1 MSEEITTP
9 AYGADDISHLEGLDA
24 VRKRPG
30 MYIGS
35 TDSKGLNHLVWEII
49 DNSVDEA
56 IGGHATRID
65 VTLNADGSVQVDDDG
80 RGIPTGI
87 NTKSGISALELA
99 LSKLH
104 AGGKFGNSGYKSA
117 GGLHG
122 VGSSV
127 VNALSMR
134 FDAVVYRENKE
145 HKISFRRGVT
155 GVFKDSNP
163 ESAFTPKGG
172 ISIAPD
178 KRPAAT
184 KKNRPTGTTIRW
196 WHDPA
201 IFIKGSELDIEAIHN
216 RARTTAFIVAGLA
229 IAVHDNRIA
238 GSETSEVFHFD
249 GGIADMVEFIAPD
262 GKINDPIFLNTVSKY
277 KETVPVLNETG
288 HLVDTEVE
296 REVEIKVALRWG
308 TEYEP
313 EVRSYVNVVNT
324 PKGGT
329 HVKGFERGLLKS
341 INENIKS
348 RRGLLKA
355 NEANPILQDALEGLT
370 AVITAGMSEPQFL
383 GQTKE
388 ELGTNAINKLFEKA
402 VYDSLNEWFTNKK
415 NAAVSKVVLEKV
427 VNAART
433 RLAQRAVKDTARKKN
448 ALEASTSMPAKL
460 VSCASGD
467 ARYTELQIC
476 EGDSA
481 LGGLKGARS
490 SEFQA
495 IYPLKGKPLNTYGV
509 TLGKILENQ
518 EWSDLIQIIGAG
530 VGRSFELD
538 KMNYKR
544 IVMLADADA
553 DGSHIRV
560 LLVAFFWKYMRE
572 LIEDGRLYTALPPL
586 FSVTTTGKNKEKFYA
601 LNQIELD
608 KIIKKLDSQNKKYER
623 IARHKGLGEYSEE
636 VLASEVMDPRT
647 RTLRRITASEGEEA
661 QRVMDLAM
669 GDNASGRRDWIIE
682 SRDIIDDDEIDA

>member
-9 AYGADDISHLEGLDA
+9 DYGADDISHLEGLDA

-65 VTLNADGSVQVDDDG
+65 VTLNPDGSVQVDDDG

-127 VNALSMR
+127 VNALSVR

-155 GVFKDSNP
+155 GVFKDATP
-163 ESAFTPKGG
+163 ESAFTAKGG
-172 ISIAPD
+172 ITVAPD
-178 KRPAAT
+178 KRPTAT
-184 KKNRPTGTTIRW
+184 KKTRPTGTTIRW

-201 IFIKGSELDIEAIHN
+201 IFIRGSELDLEAIYN
-216 RARTTAFIVAGLA
+216 RARVTAFIVAGLA
-229 IAVHDNRIA
+229 IAVHDNRVA
-238 GSETSEVFHFD
+238 GSETTEVFHFD
-249 GGIADMVEFIAPD
+249 GGISDMVEYIAPD
-262 GKINDPIFLNTVSKY
+262 EKVIDPISVNTVSKY
-277 KETVPVLNETG
+277 KETVPVLTENG
-288 HLVDTEVE
+288 LVDTEVE

-308 TEYEP
+308 TEYET

-329 HVKGFERGLLKS
+329 HVKGFEKGLLKS
-341 INENIKS
+341 VNENIKA
-348 RRGLLKA
+348 RGRTLLKTT
-355 NEANPILQDALEGLT
+355 EANPILQDVVEGLT

-388 ELGTNAINKLFEKA
+388 ELGTNAINKLFEVA
-402 VYDSLNEWFTNKK
+402 VYNTLNEWFTNKK
-415 NAAVSKVVLEKV
+415 NAAVSKVILEKI
-427 VNAART
+427 VNASRT
-433 RLAQRAVKDTARKKN
+433 RLAQRAIKDVARRKTALSS
-448 ALEASTSMPAKL
+448 ASMPAKL
-460 VSCASGD
+460 VDCATNDTIYS
-467 ARYTELQIC
+467 ELHIV

-481 LGGLKGARS
+481 AS
-490 SEFQA
+490 SLRAGRDSRYQA
-495 IYPLKGKPLNTYGV
+495 LMPIR
-509 TLGKILENQ
+509 GKIINALRASTADVLKNSEAA
-518 EWSDLIQIIGAG
+518 SIIQIVGAG
-530 VGRSFELD
+530 SGRTFDIDQMRYS
-538 KMNYKR
+538 KV
-544 IVMLADADA
+544 IITADADV
-553 DGSHIRV
+553 DGNHIRT
-560 LLVAFFWKYMRE
+560 LLITLFWKQMRPLVE
-572 LIEDGRLYTALPPL
+572 AGRLYTSVPPL
-586 FSVTTTGKNKEKFYA
+586 YSIKTNGKKGETIYITDEDELQSV
-601 LNQIELD
+601 
-608 KIIKKLDSQNKKYER
+608 
-623 IARHKGLGEYSEE
+623 IARLAREKKSHGPASRFKGLGE
-636 VLASEVMDPRT
+636 MDPEELYET
-647 RTLRRITASEGEEA
+647 TLKPANRVIRQITVDTASAAEE
-661 QRVMDLAM
+661 MLELAM
-669 GDNASGRRDWIIE
+669 GKEVPPRKEWIENYRDLIDVNTL
-682 SRDIIDDDEIDA
+682 DI